1 MNKLLAE
8 RGEFRFSVSDVFQSA
23 FLCPVADNVRDKL
36 MHDWDDYNELYH
48 CCSLIHELKERPGLN
63 MDFHLMTRGA
73 EHMGLAIV
81 SHGSVDREMY
91 ASSGIHFSEAQE
103 SILLFNYFHISPE
116 GRGNGEFWLK
126 DVILP
131 WYAARGYAA
140 MYLKSSHTRVFSLYE
155 RLGAAIGI
163 YTAKSD
169 NGLFERPGRIFR
181 IPLHARPEQPAA
193 L

>member
-1 MNKLLAE
+1 MINLLAE
-8 RGEFRFSVSDVFQSA
+8 RGEFQFSVSDLFQSA

-36 MHDWDDYNELYH
+36 MHGWDDYNELYH
-48 CCSLIHELKERPGLN
+48 CCSLIHELDRNQGLKK
-63 MDFHLMTRGA
+63 DYHIMTRGG
-73 EHMGLAIV
+73 EHMGVSIV
-81 SHGSVDREMY
+81 SRGKVDREMY

-116 GRGNGEFWLK
+116 ARGNGEFWLK

-131 WYAARGYAA
+131 WYAAKGYAA
-140 MYLKSSHTRVFSLYE
+140 MYLKSSHARAFSLYE

-163 YTAKSD
+163 YTSKSD
-169 NGLFERPGRIFR
+169 NGIHERPGKIFR
-181 IPLHARPEQPAA
+181 IPLQALPGHAAA